1 MGKLAQNEDGNGLLV
16 AAASCCAGSHVARDS
31 IASIATIWDVFLTLT
46 LLTQLSFESDVKQF
60 GIESLAQTA
69 NTNSYSIP
77 ELVEEFFREN
87 LF

>member
-16 AAASCCAGSHVARDS
+16 AAASCCACSYGARES
-31 IASIATIWDVFLTLT
+31 IASIATIWDVVVTLT
-46 LLTQLSFESDVKQF
+46 LLTQLSFESDVKIF

-69 NTNSYSIP
+69 NTNSSSIP